1 MILFDNVEQYGDLS
15 RRNWQIR
22 TTLKYALLHEGFVIC
37 ECGDLTGLFVQCSD
51 GTRSQA
57 SHFGAITCTELRV
70 IDEAGLTQALLS
82 CGDKGGSIGVTGKDG
97 QGMVVITIN
106 KHGGYVN
113 CISNKDSSGTAGIG
127 IDKQGHGTFVVLDA
141 EGLPGASMGCDEHG
155 GAVTIWGK
163 GNERARVGI
172 GVNEYGNGAVSAWDK
187 NGYRLATLK

>member
-1 MILFDNVEQYGDLS
+1 MTS
-15 RRNWQIR
+15 RNGSLYAIIGGCVGAVI
-22 TTLKYALLHEGFVIC
+22 TLAV
-37 ECGDLTGLFVQCSD
+37 CSVLPL
-51 GTRSQA
+51 GAQSQA

-172 GVNEYGNGAVSAWDK
+172 GVNEYGNGAVSTWDK